1 MASNQK
7 SRPVTLQD
15 ALIFVS
21 KRTEDNV
28 NRLTALEKTLEEVAG
43 DDGGEKDF
51 AALKTES
58 NQTTERVDNLT
69 NRLTNLE
76 KKVTKSDKKKGD
88 SESQLKLVLEQF
100 GSLREEFEKLEELVH
115 KQNQVDLLVTEDD
128 EEEEVAE
135 SSD

>member
-1 MASNQK
+1 MSSRVQ
-7 SRPVTLQD
+7 SRPVTNQD

-28 NRLTALEKTLEEVAG
+28 KRLSALEKTLEEVAG

-76 KKVTKSDKKKGD
+76 KNYS
-88 SESQLKLVLEQF
+88 
-100 GSLREEFEKLEELVH
+100 
-115 KQNQVDLLVTEDD
+115 
-128 EEEEVAE
+128 
-135 SSD
+135 

>member
-51 AALKTES
+51 DALKEGVNKTG
-58 NQTTERVDNLT
+58 ERVDSLL
-69 NRLTNLE
+69 NRVTNLE
-76 KKVTKSDKKKGD
+76 KAVAEEKTKNEKNETLVKS
-88 SESQLKLVLEQF
+88 VLEQF
-100 GSLREEFEKLEELVH
+100 ASLREEFEKLEEVVH
-115 KQNQVDLLVTEDD
+115 KSNQIDLVVAEDD
-128 EEEEVAE
+128 VAEEEGN
-135 SSD
+135 